1 MRCRDDNYTLLYMK
15 HCSFAYENQTAIT
28 KLKNP
33 EECGNIPPD
42 MRVFILVHNPKIVDV
57 WTNIS

>member
-1 MRCRDDNYTLLYMK
+1 MK